1 MNAIEDYT
9 QLPTQQNSVK
19 DALEKIRDAAER
31 FTIVSL
37 YRQIEAC
44 EMLLA
49 EHQSI
54 DIAIL
59 GQFKAGKTSFI
70 NSLIGKSILPVGVIP
85 VTTVITRIAR
95 VQNGLTERV
104 LVRFL
109 DDTQR
114 EIPLQDIEEYIAE
127 SKNPA
132 NVKKVAM
139 VDVELPLFE
148 RYHGLRLVDTPG
160 LGSAYTYNTA
170 TSEEWLPKVGA
181 AIVAISSERPL
192 SESDVQLLRE
202 LMDYTPEVI
211 LLLTK
216 ADLLSSDQQAEIITF
231 LNDVTRRE
239 LKCTFPIFLYSVRSD
254 TDTYKKRLD
263 TELFVPLSHNLGAE
277 LQKISRHKITSIAR
291 SCASYLGVALQASLQ
306 ADHDREGVK
315 NLILDEKVNFDLMH
329 SELFMIAREHMLRT
343 RTMIASYLESTYK
356 LLLTRTMIA
365 ELQHDMKLWK
375 GNLLKFTRRY
385 EQWLKERMMEE
396 MGSISKSQPPQFFE
410 SLDNARTAI
419 ARSLVLFKDHL
430 NSNIEKVLNM
440 RLGEADWNIEVTQPG
455 CADLTFTRTFDF
467 HLDLLWF
474 LIPMVVFRKAFE
486 RHFLNQIPWA
496 VEVNLSR
503 LAYQWEVSI
512 NRTIEAIRD
521 RALQYVQ
528 EELSTIE
535 TLLSNAHGQTDALRQ
550 ALREIG
556 DAVPD
561 SEKSSFIPQF

>member
-1 MNAIEDYT
+1 MNAIKDYT
-9 QLPTQQNSVK
+9 QLPIQQNSAK
-19 DALEKIRDAAER
+19 DALEKIRNAAER
-31 FTIVSL
+31 FNIVSL

-44 EMLLA
+44 EILLA
-49 EHQSI
+49 ENQSI

-95 VQNGLTERV
+95 VQYGLTERV

-109 DDTQR
+109 DGTQR
-114 EIPLQDIEEYIAE
+114 TIPLPDIEEYIAE

-132 NVKKVAM
+132 NIKKVAM

-202 LMDYTPEVI
+202 LMDYTPEII

-216 ADLLSSDQQAEIITF
+216 ADLLSSDQKAEVITF
-231 LNDVTRRE
+231 LNDTTRKE
-239 LKCTFPIFLYSVRSD
+239 LGCTFPVFLYSIRSD
-254 TDTYKKRLD
+254 EDTYKKRLD
-263 TELFVPLSHNLGAE
+263 TELFAPLSHNLGAE
-277 LQKISRHKITSIAR
+277 LQKISRHKITSLAR
-291 SCASYLGVALQASLQ
+291 SCAGYLGVALQASLQ
-306 ADHDREGVK
+306 ADHDREEVK
-315 NLILDEKVNFDLMH
+315 NLILDEKVNFDLMR
-329 SELFMIAREHMLRT
+329 SELLLIAREHMLQT
-343 RTMIASYLESTYK
+343 RTLIADYLESTYK
-356 LLLTRTMIA
+356 LLLTRKLMA
-365 ELQHDMKLWK
+365 ALKHDMKSWR
-375 GNLLKFTRRY
+375 GNLWKFTRRY
-385 EQWLKERMMEE
+385 EQWVKERMMEE
-396 MGSISKSQPPQFFE
+396 MGSISKSQPRQFFE

-430 NSNIEKVLNM
+430 NSNIEKVLKM

-467 HLDLLWF
+467 HLDLFWF

-486 RHFLNQIPWA
+486 RHFLSQIPWA

-521 RALQYVQ
+521 RALRYVQ

-535 TLLSNAHGQTDALRQ
+535 TLLSNRHGQTDVLRQ
-550 ALREIG
+550 ALQDIQG
-556 DAVPD
+556 HLPD
-561 SEKSSFIPQF
+561 SEALSVIP